1 MTVFSIHMIFGPFY
15 FHLEFGTH
23 RQIISHSF
31 QKAEMLSVRKSGG
44 ESSLCLGLTCGSPE
58 PGAVAVYDGVKG
70 SGLEVEHLDVGPG
83 LADGECQNIDILIEK
98 DWPGHNNWTRQ
109 YKTKKLACWRDDDI
123 RGKSSCVQC
132 FVLDLVRL
140 DGEQQSVPV
149 HCESLHNVTFI
160 IVLIIMTTLISD
172 TW

>member
-109 YKTKKLACWRDDDI
+109 YKKQRNWRVGGMMTYEERVAVFNVLCWTLSDLTA
-123 RGKSSCVQC
+123 SSNP
-132 FVLDLVRL
+132 FL
-140 DGEQQSVPV
+140 S
-149 HCESLHNVTFI
+149 
-160 IVLIIMTTLISD
+160 IVSPYTM
-172 TW
+172 

>member
-1 MTVFSIHMIFGPFY
+1 M
-15 FHLEFGTH
+15 
-23 RQIISHSF
+23 
-31 QKAEMLSVRKSGG
+31 
-44 ESSLCLGLTCGSPE
+44 
-58 PGAVAVYDGVKG
+58 AVYDGVKG
-70 SGLEVEHLDVGPG
+70 SGLEVEHLDVGPS
-83 LADGECQNIDILIEK
+83 LADGECQNIDILLREIGR
-98 DWPGHNNWTRQ
+98 DIIIGPGNMKQRNWRVGRMMTYEERV
-109 YKTKKLACWRDDDI
+109 AVFN
-123 RGKSSCVQC
+123 VQC